1 MEILLVLGNYMN
13 ASYGTI
19 KGFKVSFLS
28 KILEVKSGETGLVLL
43 LARMILKD
51 DERMALFIQDLK
63 PLTENKKFSTA
74 TILEDLADFERNVTL
89 VQKEVEASKSYHESP
104 SYHRKDA
111 LFLKGA
117 LQFGSELS
125 AKLEFIKRE
134 NDALLEEVRKV
145 LHFFGE
151 PKDSKTTIETVVEH
165 IIKFA
170 SNFEAA
176 IIQIREEER
185 KNAAKSKQ
193 LPALA
198 SKPVTKPKINP
209 TSTEQARH
217 LDNLL
222 ENLKNKPALDSFDL
236 LQRPKH
242 RDAFGS
248 EQRRFPRNNIHTPK
262 LIPNNSKVAKP
273 VNSFA
278 EGTWKLLD
286 SIDVGGLDLNFE

>member
-1 MEILLVLGNYMN
+1 MN

-28 KILEVKSGETGLVLL
+28 KILEVKSGDTGLVLL

-51 DERMALFIQDLK
+51 DEQMALFIQDFK

-74 TILEDLADFERNVTL
+74 TILEDLADFERNVNL

-117 LQFGSELS
+117 LQFSSELS

-134 NDALLEEVRKV
+134 NDALFEEVRKV

-170 SNFEAA
+170 SYFEAA

-185 KNAAKSKQ
+185 KNAAKAKQ
-193 LPALA
+193 LLPASA

-209 TSTEQARH
+209 TNTEQARH

-222 ENLKNKPALDSFDL
+222 ENLKNKPALDSFEL

-262 LIPNNSKVAKP
+262 LIPNTSKVGTP
-273 VNSFA
+273 VNSLA
-278 EGTWKLLD
+278 EETWKLLD
-286 SIDVGGLDLNFE
+286 SIDVGGLELNFE